1 MEILASCSLEEA
13 SKFNGKLVLPNED
26 SKRPDK
32 VFLNIEYSES
42 DGSVADFFARV
53 GILGSSFVKCVSFN
67 KDISDEDIPEEFS
80 GKVFLYK
87 DKNSCFN
94 NELPLGRKFTYLV
107 KLPGDFPDKD
117 LYKFSLRDLV
127 DLCNKYP
134 NIRFVGGNLLKI
146 RGLNIGRFPEGRKDS
161 MYIFNDIYDSFVEV
175 NLEDIDGLKEIVK
188 KVRVKADGT
197 KPRLSKSSK
206 SSSGIKS
213 KRVVAFKTM
222 FGDDEEVDF

>member
-1 MEILASCSLEEA
+1 MLEILASCSLKAA

-42 DGSVADFFARV
+42 DGSVADFFAKV
-53 GILGSSFVKCVSFN
+53 GILESSFKCVSFN
-67 KDISDEDIPEEFS
+67 VDISDEDIPEEFS

-87 DKNSCFN
+87 DITSCFDS
-94 NELPLGRKFTYLV
+94 ELPLGRKFTYLV

-206 SSSGIKS
+206 SNSGSKT